1 MTYTIITVNYNN
13 KNGLETTIKSVLS
26 QTCKDYEYIIIDGG
40 STDGSVDVIRKYADH
55 VAYWVSEPD
64 NGIYQAMN
72 KGIAKAKGEYLNFMN
87 SGDCFYHEH
96 VLQQMQDKLDC
107 DITEGSVYD
116 SSTKQFSY
124 KSTSNPTMLFFY
136 RGGLGHQACFIRREL
151 LKETPYDENLR
162 LASDWKFFVE
172 KIIFDNCSYRFVD
185 IPIVTFE
192 GNGASTKNM
201 SLYEKERQLLLEE
214 LFPPRILSDFERFHD
229 KESPIIDLIPA
240 FNKTKGLQRT
250 IILFAQIAIKFHN
263 FLRR

>member
-1 MTYTIITVNYNN
+1 
-13 KNGLETTIKSVLS
+13 
-26 QTCKDYEYIIIDGG
+26 
-40 STDGSVDVIRKYADH
+40 
-55 VAYWVSEPD
+55 
-64 NGIYQAMN
+64 
-72 KGIAKAKGEYLNFMN
+72 MN

-136 RGGLGHQACFIRREL
+136 RGGLGHQACFIRRAL

-201 SLYEKERQLLLEE
+201 SLYEKERQQLLEE

>member
-55 VAYWVSEPD
+55 IAYWVSEPD
-64 NGIYQAMN
+64 NGIYHAMN

-162 LASDWKFFVE
+162 LASDWKFFVQILIVNNGSIRYLDE
-172 KIIFDNCSYRFVD
+172 FVARYD
-185 IPIVTFE
+185 TE
-192 GNGASTKNM
+192 GLSSNNPKM
-201 SLYEKERQLLLEE
+201 MRQEKEEVMAA
-214 LFPPRILSDFERFHD
+214 LFPPRVLADYRTMKQSECLTQMLTPQLRQHYSID
-229 KESPIIDLIPA
+229 KFL
-240 FNKTKGLQRT
+240 FKLGK
-250 IILFAQIAIKFHN
+250 IILKYTQK
-263 FLRR
+263 